1 MAWTSSAMASS
12 CRFSSSPLAWRRT
25 GSALVAAPLFTVLL
39 IAVAMCTKAVG
50 AFAGGMTGRLPV
62 GEAFTVGMGMITRGE
77 VALVVATLGKEAGIL
92 DGRLF
97 AASLAM
103 VLLTTLVTPILLRF
117 VAAPQIPVPALPQ
130 PVQAEAG
137 ARKAQRQAA

>member
-1 MAWTSSAMASS
+1 
-12 CRFSSSPLAWRRT
+12 
-25 GSALVAAPLFTVLL
+25 
-39 IAVAMCTKAVG
+39 
-50 AFAGGMTGRLPV
+50 MTGRLPV
-62 GEAFTVGMGMITRGE
+62 GEAFTVGLGMITRGE

-92 DGRLF
+92 DGQLF

-130 PVQAEAG
+130 PAHGESG
-137 ARKAQRQAA
+137 AREAQRQAA